1 MHPNPPYGD
10 TVLFELPHRPAAAQ
24 LCRRL
29 RSRWVVSPVE
39 EDGQWLVF
47 AQLRADQGDVAT
59 LLRVVEAWV
68 AERGLEELW
77 FQLDGR
83 SYLLRAPFGDRPAAT
98 AA

>member
-1 MHPNPPYGD
+1 MHANPPFGD

-29 RSRWVVSPVE
+29 RPRWAESLVE

-47 AQLRADQGDVAT
+47 AHLRPDEGDLAT
-59 LLRVVEAWV
+59 LLRVVAAWV

>member
-1 MHPNPPYGD
+1 LRPDEG
-10 TVLFELPHRPAAAQ
+10 EL
-24 LCRRL
+24 
-29 RSRWVVSPVE
+29 
-39 EDGQWLVF
+39 
-47 AQLRADQGDVAT
+47 AT
-59 LLRVVEAWV
+59 LLRVVAAWV